1 MLGMHMGRVP
11 APSAAED
18 AVVESGE
25 RVNFDTEDWLQ
36 LINRASI
43 VANVEAGL
51 LDRENAGKLAAALDD
66 MRREGEKPGAKRAE
80 LYITFEPELL
90 RRAGMAASVLHV
102 GRSSQDILATANAGL
117 NLERLVKILAA
128 PSEVRRALWEL
139 ADREQGAV
147 VPAYTNGVQAQP
159 TLYSHYLLAQIS
171 VFGRDVERAFEC
183 IRRFDFCPMGS
194 TVLNG
199 TGWPLNRAK
208 MAEALGFSA
217 PVTNA
222 FDATCESPVDFPV
235 ELAQIAASSALHVG
249 SFISDV
255 MVQYAQPR
263 PWILLAEGGENTYVS
278 SAMPQKRNPGL
289 VNDLRRDAGLVIGEA
304 QGVMMRMQ
312 NLCLG
317 MADVRDARMMKE
329 LADDACIVL
338 RTFAGFVR
346 TLRVDRDR
354 ALAELNA
361 DWTCTQE
368 IADRLVRSGHVDFR
382 SGHGFASRLVTWA
395 REKGVTP
402 PTLEYGDVLALW
414 KTFRADV
421 KAASLPE
428 DFPLG
433 EAELREATSPE
444 GIVKSRATTGS
455 ANPDKVAA
463 DLVREREALGRVALE
478 IQKLEQKR
486 SLVETRLDLALCKT
500 LAE

>member
-25 RVNFDTEDWLQ
+25 RATFDTEDWLQ

-51 LDRENAGKLAAALDD
+51 LDRENAGKLARALDD

-128 PSEVRRALWEL
+128 LSEVRRALLEL
-139 ADREQGAV
+139 AERERETV

-199 TGWPLNRAK
+199 TGWPLRVER
-208 MAEALGFSA
+208 MAELLGFSRA
-217 PVTNA
+217 LANA
-222 FDATCESPVDFPV
+222 FDAGQCAGNDLPLEMS
-235 ELAQIAASSALHVG
+235 QIVTAAMLHVNA
-249 SFISDV
+249 FLADF
-255 MVQYAQPR
+255 MVQYATPH
-263 PWILLAEGGENTYVS
+263 PWIRMESTNGEYRS
-278 SAMPQKRNPGL
+278 SSMPQKRNPGL

-382 SGHGFASRLVTWA
+382 SCHGFASRLVTWA

-444 GIVKSRATTGS
+444 RIVKARATTGS
-455 ANPDKVAA
+455 ANPEMVAA
-463 DLVREREALGRVALE
+463 DLERERETLGLVAIE
-478 IQKLEQKR
+478 IQKLGQRR
-486 SLVETRLDLALCKT
+486 SLAEARLDLALCKT
-500 LAE
+500 LAG

>member
-1 MLGMHMGRVP
+1 MGRVP

-51 LDRENAGKLAAALDD
+51 LDRENAGKLARALDD

-128 PSEVRRALWEL
+128 LSEVRRALWEL

-199 TGWPLNRAK
+199 TGWPLRVER
-208 MAEALGFSA
+208 MAELLGFSRA
-217 PVTNA
+217 LANA
-222 FDATCESPVDFPV
+222 FDAGQCAGNDLPLEMS
-235 ELAQIAASSALHVG
+235 QIVTAAMLHVNA
-249 SFISDV
+249 FLADF
-255 MVQYAQPR
+255 MVQYATPH
-263 PWILLAEGGENTYVS
+263 PWIRMESTNGEYRS
-278 SAMPQKRNPGL
+278 SSMPQKRNPGL

-463 DLVREREALGRVALE
+463 DLVREREALGLVAVE
-478 IQKLEQKR
+478 IQKLEQRR
-486 SLVETRLDLALCKT
+486 SFAEARLDLALCKT
-500 LAE
+500 LAG

>member
-1 MLGMHMGRVP
+1 MGRVP

-128 PSEVRRALWEL
+128 LSEVRRALWEL

-194 TVLNG
+194 GVLNG
-199 TGWPLNRAK
+199 TGWPLKVER
-208 MAEALGFSA
+208 MAELLGFSRTF
-217 PVTNA
+217 TNA
-222 FDATCESPVDFPV
+222 FDAGQCAGNDLPLEMS
-235 ELAQIAASSALHVG
+235 QIATAAMLHVNA
-249 SFISDV
+249 FLADF
-255 MVQYAQPR
+255 MVQYATPH
-263 PWILLAEGGENTYVS
+263 PWIRMESTNGEYRS

-304 QGVMMRMQ
+304 QGVMLRMQ
-312 NLCLG
+312 NLALG
-317 MADVRDARMMKE
+317 MADVRDARVMAS

-346 TLRVDRDR
+346 TLRVDRER

-382 SGHGFASRLVTWA
+382 SGHGFASRLVSWA
-395 REKGVTP
+395 RERGVTP
-402 PTLEYGDVLALW
+402 PILQYGDVLALW

-463 DLVREREALGRVALE
+463 DLVREREALGLVAVE
-478 IQKLEQKR
+478 IQKLEQRR
-486 SLVETRLDLALCKT
+486 SLAEARLDLALCKT
-500 LAE
+500 LAG

>member
-18 AVVESGE
+18 AVAEGGE
-25 RVNFDTEDWLQ
+25 CATFDTEDWLQ

-51 LDRENAGKLAAALDD
+51 LDRENAGKLARALDD

-128 PSEVRRALWEL
+128 LSEVRRALWEL

-199 TGWPLNRAK
+199 TGWPLRVER
-208 MAEALGFSA
+208 MAELLGFSRA
-217 PVTNA
+217 LANA
-222 FDATCESPVDFPV
+222 FDAGQCAGNDLPLEMS
-235 ELAQIAASSALHVG
+235 QIVTAAMLHVNA
-249 SFISDV
+249 FLADF
-255 MVQYAQPR
+255 MVQYATPH
-263 PWILLAEGGENTYVS
+263 PWIRMESTNGEYRS
-278 SAMPQKRNPGL
+278 SSMPQKRNPGL

-463 DLVREREALGRVALE
+463 DLVREREALGLVAVE
-478 IQKLEQKR
+478 IQKLEQRR
-486 SLVETRLDLALCKT
+486 SLAEARLDLALCKT
-500 LAE
+500 LAG

>member
-1 MLGMHMGRVP
+1 MGRVP

-128 PSEVRRALWEL
+128 LSEVRRALWEL

-194 TVLNG
+194 GVLNG
-199 TGWPLNRAK
+199 TGWPLKVER
-208 MAEALGFSA
+208 MAELLGFSRTF
-217 PVTNA
+217 TNA
-222 FDATCESPVDFPV
+222 FDAGQCAGNDLPLEMS
-235 ELAQIAASSALHVG
+235 QIATAAMLHVNA
-249 SFISDV
+249 FLADF
-255 MVQYAQPR
+255 MVQYATPH
-263 PWILLAEGGENTYVS
+263 PWIRMESTNGEYRS

-463 DLVREREALGRVALE
+463 DLVREREALGLVAVE
-478 IQKLEQKR
+478 IQKLEQRR
-486 SLVETRLDLALCKT
+486 SLAEARLDLALCKT
-500 LAE
+500 LAG

>member
-1 MLGMHMGRVP
+1 MGRVP

-117 NLERLVKILAA
+117 NLERLTKILAA
-128 PSEVRRALWEL
+128 LSEVRYALLEL
-139 ADREQGAV
+139 AEREKDTV

-194 TVLNG
+194 GVLNG
-199 TGWPLNRAK
+199 TGWPLKVER
-208 MAEALGFSA
+208 MAELLGFSRTF
-217 PVTNA
+217 TNA
-222 FDATCESPVDFPV
+222 FDAGQCAGNDLPLEMS
-235 ELAQIAASSALHVG
+235 QIATAAMLHVNA
-249 SFISDV
+249 FLSDF
-255 MVQYAQPR
+255 MVQYATPH
-263 PWILLAEGGENTYVS
+263 PWIRMESTNGEYRS

-304 QGVMMRMQ
+304 QGVMLRMQ
-312 NLCLG
+312 NLALG

-463 DLVREREALGRVALE
+463 DLVREREALGLVAVE
-478 IQKLEQKR
+478 IQKLEQRR
-486 SLVETRLDLALCKT
+486 SLAEARLDLALCKT
-500 LAE
+500 LAG

>member
-1 MLGMHMGRVP
+1 MGRVP

-117 NLERLVKILAA
+117 NLERLTKILAA
-128 PSEVRRALWEL
+128 LSEVRYALLEL
-139 ADREQGAV
+139 AEREKDTV

-194 TVLNG
+194 GVLNG
-199 TGWPLNRAK
+199 TGWPLKVER
-208 MAEALGFSA
+208 MAELLGFSRTF
-217 PVTNA
+217 TNA
-222 FDATCESPVDFPV
+222 FDAGQCAGNDLPLEMS
-235 ELAQIAASSALHVG
+235 QIATAAMLHVNA
-249 SFISDV
+249 FLADF
-255 MVQYAQPR
+255 MVQYATPH
-263 PWILLAEGGENTYVS
+263 PWIRMESTNGEYRS

-368 IADRLVRSGHVDFR
+368 IADRLVRSGRVDFR

-463 DLVREREALGRVALE
+463 DLVREREALGRVAVE
-478 IQKLEQKR
+478 IQKLEQRR
-486 SLVETRLDLALCKT
+486 SLAEARLDLALCKT
-500 LAE
+500 LAG

>member
-1 MLGMHMGRVP
+1 MGRVP

-51 LDRENAGKLAAALDD
+51 LDRENAGKLARALDD

-128 PSEVRRALWEL
+128 LSEVRRALWEL

-194 TVLNG
+194 GVLNG
-199 TGWPLNRAK
+199 TGWPLKVER
-208 MAEALGFSA
+208 MAELLGFSRTF
-217 PVTNA
+217 TNA
-222 FDATCESPVDFPV
+222 FDAGQCAGNDLPLEMS
-235 ELAQIAASSALHVG
+235 QIATAAMLHVNA
-249 SFISDV
+249 FLADF
-255 MVQYAQPR
+255 MVQYATPH
-263 PWILLAEGGENTYVS
+263 PWIRMESTNGEYRS

-304 QGVMMRMQ
+304 QGVMLRMQ
-312 NLCLG
+312 NLALG
-317 MADVRDARMMKE
+317 MADVRDARVMAS

-346 TLRVDRDR
+346 TLRVDRER

-478 IQKLEQKR
+478 IQKLEQRR
-486 SLVETRLDLALCKT
+486 SLAEARLDLALCKT
-500 LAE
+500 LAG

>member
-1 MLGMHMGRVP
+1 MGRVP

-128 PSEVRRALWEL
+128 LSEVRRALWEL

-194 TVLNG
+194 GVLNG
-199 TGWPLNRAK
+199 TGWPLKVER
-208 MAEALGFSA
+208 MAELLGFSRTF
-217 PVTNA
+217 TNA
-222 FDATCESPVDFPV
+222 FDAGQCAGNDLPLEMS
-235 ELAQIAASSALHVG
+235 QIATAAMLHVNA
-249 SFISDV
+249 FLADF
-255 MVQYAQPR
+255 MVQYATPH
-263 PWILLAEGGENTYVS
+263 PWIRMESTNGEYRS

-304 QGVMMRMQ
+304 QGVMLRMQ
-312 NLCLG
+312 NLALG
-317 MADVRDARMMKE
+317 MADVRDARVMAS

-463 DLVREREALGRVALE
+463 DLVREREALGLVAVE
-478 IQKLEQKR
+478 IQKLEQRR
-486 SLVETRLDLALCKT
+486 SLAEARLDLALCKT
-500 LAE
+500 LAG

>member
-18 AVVESGE
+18 AVAEGGE

-51 LDRENAGKLAAALDD
+51 LDTENARKLAAALDD

-117 NLERLVKILAA
+117 NLERLTKILAA
-128 PSEVRRALWEL
+128 LSEVRYALLEL
-139 ADREQGAV
+139 AEREKGTV

-171 VFGRDVERAFEC
+171 VFGRDVERTFEC

-194 TVLNG
+194 CVLNG
-199 TGWPLNRAK
+199 TGWPLKVER
-208 MAEALGFSA
+208 MAELLGFSRA
-217 PVTNA
+217 FTNA
-222 FDATCESPVDFPV
+222 FDAGQCAGNDLPLEMS
-235 ELAQIAASSALHVG
+235 QIATAAMLHVNA
-249 SFISDV
+249 FLADF
-255 MVQYAQPR
+255 MVQYATPH
-263 PWILLAEGGENTYVS
+263 PWIRMESTNGEYRS

-346 TLRVDRDR
+346 TLRVDRER
-354 ALAELNA
+354 ALAELSA

-402 PTLEYGDVLALW
+402 PVLQYVDALSLW
-414 KTFRADV
+414 KSFRADA
-421 KAASLPE
+421 KTELPE
-428 DFPLG
+428 DFPLS
-433 EAELREATSPE
+433 EAELREATLPE
-444 GIVKSRATTGS
+444 GIVEARATTGS
-455 ANPDKVAA
+455 ANPEKVAA

>member
-117 NLERLVKILAA
+117 NLERLTKILAA
-128 PSEVRRALWEL
+128 LSEVRYALLEL
-139 ADREQGAV
+139 AEREKDTV

-194 TVLNG
+194 GVLNG
-199 TGWPLNRAK
+199 TGWPLKVER
-208 MAEALGFSA
+208 MAELLGFSRTF
-217 PVTNA
+217 TNA
-222 FDATCESPVDFPV
+222 FDAGQCAGNDLPLEMS
-235 ELAQIAASSALHVG
+235 QIATAAMLHVNA
-249 SFISDV
+249 FLADF
-255 MVQYAQPR
+255 MVQYATPH
-263 PWILLAEGGENTYVS
+263 PWIRMESTNGEYRS
-278 SAMPQKRNPGL
+278 SSMPQKRNPGL

-463 DLVREREALGRVALE
+463 DLVREREALGLVAVE
-478 IQKLEQKR
+478 IQKLEQRR
-486 SLVETRLDLALCKT
+486 SLAEARLDLALCKT
-500 LAE
+500 LAG

>member
-18 AVVESGE
+18 AVAEGGE

-51 LDRENAGKLAAALDD
+51 LDTENARKLAAALDD

-117 NLERLVKILAA
+117 NLERLTKILAA
-128 PSEVRRALWEL
+128 LSEVRYALLEL
-139 ADREQGAV
+139 AEREKDTV

-194 TVLNG
+194 GVLNG
-199 TGWPLNRAK
+199 TGWPLRVER
-208 MAEALGFSA
+208 MAELLGFSRA
-217 PVTNA
+217 FANA
-222 FDATCESPVDFPV
+222 FDAGQCAGNDLPLEMS
-235 ELAQIAASSALHVG
+235 QIATAAMLHVNA
-249 SFISDV
+249 FLADF
-255 MVQYAQPR
+255 MVQYATPH
-263 PWILLAEGGENTYVS
+263 PWIRMESTNGEYRS

-346 TLRVDRDR
+346 TLRVDRER

-402 PTLEYGDVLALW
+402 PVLQYVDALSLW
-414 KTFRADV
+414 KSFRADA
-421 KAASLPE
+421 KTELPE
-428 DFPLG
+428 DFPLS
-433 EAELREATSPE
+433 EAELREATLPE
-444 GIVKSRATTGS
+444 GIVEARATTGS
-455 ANPDKVAA
+455 ANPEKVAA

>member
-128 PSEVRRALWEL
+128 LSEVRRALWEL

-194 TVLNG
+194 GVLNG
-199 TGWPLNRAK
+199 TGWPLKVER
-208 MAEALGFSA
+208 MAELLGFSRTF
-217 PVTNA
+217 TNA
-222 FDATCESPVDFPV
+222 FDAGQCAGNDLPLEMS
-235 ELAQIAASSALHVG
+235 QIATAAMLHVNA
-249 SFISDV
+249 FLADF
-255 MVQYAQPR
+255 MVQYATPH
-263 PWILLAEGGENTYVS
+263 PWIRMESTNGEYRS

-304 QGVMMRMQ
+304 QGVMLRMQ
-312 NLCLG
+312 NLALG
-317 MADVRDARMMKE
+317 MADVRDARVMAS

-346 TLRVDRDR
+346 TLRVDRER

-478 IQKLEQKR
+478 IQKLEQRR
-486 SLVETRLDLALCKT
+486 SLAEARLDLALCKT
-500 LAE
+500 LAG

>member
-117 NLERLVKILAA
+117 NLERLTKILAA
-128 PSEVRRALWEL
+128 LSEVRYALLEL
-139 ADREQGAV
+139 AEREKDTV

-194 TVLNG
+194 GVLNG
-199 TGWPLNRAK
+199 TGWPLKVER
-208 MAEALGFSA
+208 MAELLGFSRTF
-217 PVTNA
+217 TNA
-222 FDATCESPVDFPV
+222 FDAGQCAGNDLPLEMS
-235 ELAQIAASSALHVG
+235 QIATAAMLHVNA
-249 SFISDV
+249 FLADF
-255 MVQYAQPR
+255 MVQYATPH
-263 PWILLAEGGENTYVS
+263 PWIRMESTNGEYRS

-304 QGVMMRMQ
+304 QGVMLRMQ
-312 NLCLG
+312 NLALG
-317 MADVRDARMMKE
+317 MADVRDARVMAS

-346 TLRVDRDR
+346 TLRVDRER

-382 SGHGFASRLVTWA
+382 SGHGFASRLVSWA
-395 REKGVTP
+395 RERGVTP
-402 PTLEYGDVLALW
+402 PILQYGDVLALW
-414 KTFRADV
+414 KTLLADA
-421 KAASLPE
+421 KTELPE
-428 DFPLG
+428 DFPLS

-444 GIVKSRATTGS
+444 GIVRARATTGS

-463 DLVREREALGRVALE
+463 DLVREREALGLVAVE
-478 IQKLEQKR
+478 IQKLEQRR
-486 SLVETRLDLALCKT
+486 SLAEARLDLALCKT
-500 LAE
+500 LAG

>member
-1 MLGMHMGRVP
+1 MGRVP

-128 PSEVRRALWEL
+128 LSEVRRALWEL
-139 ADREQGAV
+139 ADREQGAI

-199 TGWPLNRAK
+199 TGWPLRVER
-208 MAEALGFSA
+208 MAELLGFSRA
-217 PVTNA
+217 LANA
-222 FDATCESPVDFPV
+222 FDAGQCAGNDLPLEMS
-235 ELAQIAASSALHVG
+235 QIVTAAMLHVNA
-249 SFISDV
+249 FLADF
-255 MVQYAQPR
+255 MVQYATPH
-263 PWILLAEGGENTYVS
+263 PWIRMESTNGEYRS
-278 SAMPQKRNPGL
+278 SSMPQKRNPGL

-463 DLVREREALGRVALE
+463 DLVREREALGLVAVE
-478 IQKLEQKR
+478 IQKLEQRR
-486 SLVETRLDLALCKT
+486 SLAEARLDLALCKT
-500 LAE
+500 LAG

>member
-1 MLGMHMGRVP
+1 MGRVP

-117 NLERLVKILAA
+117 NLERLTKILAA
-128 PSEVRRALWEL
+128 LSEVRYALLEL
-139 ADREQGAV
+139 AEREKDTV

-194 TVLNG
+194 GVLNG
-199 TGWPLNRAK
+199 TGWPLKVER
-208 MAEALGFSA
+208 MAELLGFSRTF
-217 PVTNA
+217 TNA
-222 FDATCESPVDFPV
+222 FDAGQCAGNDLPLEMS
-235 ELAQIAASSALHVG
+235 QIATAAMLHVNA
-249 SFISDV
+249 FLADF
-255 MVQYAQPR
+255 MVQYATPH
-263 PWILLAEGGENTYVS
+263 PWIRMESTNGEYRS

-304 QGVMMRMQ
+304 QGVMLRMQ
-312 NLCLG
+312 NLALG
-317 MADVRDARMMKE
+317 MADVRDARVMAS

-346 TLRVDRDR
+346 TLRVDRER

-382 SGHGFASRLVTWA
+382 SGHGFASRLVSWA
-395 REKGVTP
+395 RERGVTP
-402 PTLEYGDVLALW
+402 PILQYGDVLALW

-463 DLVREREALGRVALE
+463 DLVREREALGLVAVE
-478 IQKLEQKR
+478 IQKLEQRR
-486 SLVETRLDLALCKT
+486 SLAEARLDLALCKT
-500 LAE
+500 LAG

>member
-1 MLGMHMGRVP
+1 MGRVP

-128 PSEVRRALWEL
+128 LSEVRRALWEL

-199 TGWPLNRAK
+199 TGWPLRVER
-208 MAEALGFSA
+208 MAELLGFSRA
-217 PVTNA
+217 LANA
-222 FDATCESPVDFPV
+222 FDAGQCAGNDLPLEMS
-235 ELAQIAASSALHVG
+235 QIATAAMLHVNA
-249 SFISDV
+249 FLADF
-255 MVQYAQPR
+255 MVQYATPH
-263 PWILLAEGGENTYVS
+263 PWIRMESTNGEYRS
-278 SAMPQKRNPGL
+278 SSMPQKRNPGL

-463 DLVREREALGRVALE
+463 DLVREREALGLVAVE
-478 IQKLEQKR
+478 IQKLEQRR
-486 SLVETRLDLALCKT
+486 SLAEARLDLALCKT
-500 LAE
+500 LAG

>member
-1 MLGMHMGRVP
+1 MGRVP

-51 LDRENAGKLAAALDD
+51 LDRENAGKLARALDD

-117 NLERLVKILAA
+117 NLERLTKILAA
-128 PSEVRRALWEL
+128 LSEVRYALLEL
-139 ADREQGAV
+139 AEREKDTV

-194 TVLNG
+194 GVLNG
-199 TGWPLNRAK
+199 TGWPLKVER
-208 MAEALGFSA
+208 MAELLGFSRTF
-217 PVTNA
+217 TNA
-222 FDATCESPVDFPV
+222 FDAGQCAGNDLPLEMS
-235 ELAQIAASSALHVG
+235 QIATAAMLHVNA
-249 SFISDV
+249 FLADF
-255 MVQYAQPR
+255 MVQYATPH
-263 PWILLAEGGENTYVS
+263 PWIRMESTNGEYRS

-463 DLVREREALGRVALE
+463 DLVREREALGLVAVE
-478 IQKLEQKR
+478 IQKLEQRR
-486 SLVETRLDLALCKT
+486 SLAEARLDLALCKT
-500 LAE
+500 LAG

>member
-1 MLGMHMGRVP
+1 MGRVP

-51 LDRENAGKLAAALDD
+51 LDRENAGKLARALDD

-128 PSEVRRALWEL
+128 LSEVRRALWEL

-194 TVLNG
+194 GVLNG
-199 TGWPLNRAK
+199 TGWPLKVER
-208 MAEALGFSA
+208 MAELLGFSRTF
-217 PVTNA
+217 TNA
-222 FDATCESPVDFPV
+222 FDAGQCAGNDLPLEMS
-235 ELAQIAASSALHVG
+235 QIATAAMLHVNA
-249 SFISDV
+249 FLADF
-255 MVQYAQPR
+255 MVQYATPH
-263 PWILLAEGGENTYVS
+263 PWIRMESTNGEYRS

-304 QGVMMRMQ
+304 QGVMLRMQ
-312 NLCLG
+312 NLALG
-317 MADVRDARMMKE
+317 MADVRDARVMAS

-346 TLRVDRDR
+346 TLRVDRER

-478 IQKLEQKR
+478 IQKLEQRR
-486 SLVETRLDLALCKT
+486 SLAEARLDLALCKT
-500 LAE
+500 LAD

>member
-18 AVVESGE
+18 AAGPGGE

-36 LINRASI
+36 LINRASV

-51 LDRENAGKLAAALDD
+51 LDRENARRLADALND
-66 MRREGEKPGAKRAE
+66 MRSEREKPGAERAE
-80 LYITFEPELL
+80 LYIAFEPELL

-117 NLERLVKILAA
+117 NLERLTKLLAA
-128 PSEVRRALWEL
+128 LSEVRWALWEL

-199 TGWPLNRAK
+199 TGWPLRVER
-208 MAEALGFSA
+208 MAELLGFSRA
-217 PVTNA
+217 LANA
-222 FDATCESPVDFPV
+222 FDAGQCAGNDLPLEMS
-235 ELAQIAASSALHVG
+235 QIVTAAMLHVNA
-249 SFISDV
+249 FLADF
-255 MVQYAQPR
+255 MVQYATPH
-263 PWILLAEGGENTYVS
+263 PWIRMESTNGEYRS
-278 SAMPQKRNPGL
+278 SSMPQKRNPGL

-304 QGVMMRMQ
+304 QGVMLRMQ
-312 NLCLG
+312 NLALG
-317 MADVRDARMMKE
+317 MADVRDARVMAS

-346 TLRVDRDR
+346 TLRVDRER

-414 KTFRADV
+414 KTLRADV

-478 IQKLEQKR
+478 IQKLEQRR
-486 SLVETRLDLALCKT
+486 SLAEARLDLALCKT
-500 LAE
+500 LAG

>member
-51 LDRENAGKLAAALDD
+51 LDRENAGKLARALED

-117 NLERLVKILAA
+117 NLERLTKILAA
-128 PSEVRRALWEL
+128 LSEVRYALLEL
-139 ADREQGAV
+139 AEREKDTV

-194 TVLNG
+194 GVLNG
-199 TGWPLNRAK
+199 TGWPLKVER
-208 MAEALGFSA
+208 MAELLGFSRTF
-217 PVTNA
+217 TNA
-222 FDATCESPVDFPV
+222 FDAGQCAGNDLPLEMS
-235 ELAQIAASSALHVG
+235 QIATAAMLHVNA
-249 SFISDV
+249 FLADF
-255 MVQYAQPR
+255 MVQYATPH
-263 PWILLAEGGENTYVS
+263 PWIRMESTNGEYRS

-304 QGVMMRMQ
+304 QGVMLRTQ
-312 NLCLG
+312 NLALG
-317 MADVRDARMMKE
+317 MADVRDARVMAS

-346 TLRVDRDR
+346 TLRVDRER

-368 IADRLVRSGHVDFR
+368 IADRLVRSGRVDFR
-382 SGHGFASRLVTWA
+382 SGHGFASRLVSWA
-395 REKGVTP
+395 RERGVTP
-402 PTLEYGDVLALW
+402 PILQYGDVLALW
-414 KTFRADV
+414 KTFLADA
-421 KAASLPE
+421 KTELPE
-428 DFPLG
+428 DFPLS
-433 EAELREATSPE
+433 EAELREATSPA
-444 GIVKSRATTGS
+444 GIVGARATKGS
-455 ANPDKVAA
+455 ANPEMVAA
-463 DLVREREALGRVALE
+463 DLEREREALGRVALE
-478 IQKLEQKR
+478 ILKLEQKR
-486 SLVETRLDLALCKT
+486 SLVEVRLDLALSKT
-500 LAE
+500 IAG

>member
-1 MLGMHMGRVP
+1 MGRVP

-128 PSEVRRALWEL
+128 LSEVRRALWEL

-199 TGWPLNRAK
+199 TGWPLRVER
-208 MAEALGFSA
+208 MAELLGFSRA
-217 PVTNA
+217 LANA
-222 FDATCESPVDFPV
+222 FDAGQCAGNDLPLEMS
-235 ELAQIAASSALHVG
+235 QIVTAAMLHVNA
-249 SFISDV
+249 FLADF
-255 MVQYAQPR
+255 MVQYATPH
-263 PWILLAEGGENTYVS
+263 PWIRMESTNGEYRS
-278 SAMPQKRNPGL
+278 SSMPQKRNPGL

-382 SGHGFASRLVTWA
+382 SGHCFASRLVTWA

-421 KAASLPE
+421 KAASLLE

-463 DLVREREALGRVALE
+463 DLVREREALGLVAVE
-478 IQKLEQKR
+478 IQKLEQRR
-486 SLVETRLDLALCKT
+486 SLAEARLDLALCKT
-500 LAE
+500 LAG

>member
-18 AVVESGE
+18 AVGSGGE

-36 LINRASI
+36 LINRASV

-51 LDRENAGKLAAALDD
+51 LDRENARKLADALND
-66 MRREGEKPGAKRAE
+66 MRSEREKPGAGRAE
-80 LYITFEPELL
+80 LYIAFEPELL
-90 RRAGMAASVLHV
+90 RRAGMAASILHV

-117 NLERLVKILAA
+117 NLERLTKLLAA
-128 PSEVRRALWEL
+128 LSEVRWALWEL
-139 ADREQGAV
+139 AEREMGAV

-159 TLYSHYLLAQIS
+159 TLYSHYLLAQIA

-183 IRRFDFCPMGS
+183 IERFDFCPMGS
-194 TVLNG
+194 AVLNG
-199 TGWPLNRAK
+199 TGWPLDTER
-208 MAEALGFSA
+208 MAELLGFSRA
-217 PVTNA
+217 CPNA
-222 FDATCESPVDFPV
+222 FDAGQCAGNDLPLEIS
-235 ELAQIAASSALHVG
+235 QIVTAAMLHVNT
-249 SFISDV
+249 FLADF
-255 MVQYAQPR
+255 MVQYATPH
-263 PWILLAEGGENTYVS
+263 PWIRMESTNGEYRS
-278 SAMPQKRNPGL
+278 SSMPQKRNPGL

-463 DLVREREALGRVALE
+463 DLVREREALGLVAVE
-478 IQKLEQKR
+478 IQKLEQRR
-486 SLVETRLDLALCKT
+486 SLAEARLDLALCKT
-500 LAE
+500 LAG

>member
-1 MLGMHMGRVP
+1 MGRVP

-18 AVVESGE
+18 AVAESGE
-25 RVNFDTEDWLQ
+25 RATFDTEDWLQ

-51 LDRENAGKLAAALDD
+51 LDRENAGKLARALDD

-128 PSEVRRALWEL
+128 LSEVRRALWEL

-199 TGWPLNRAK
+199 TGWPLRVER
-208 MAEALGFSA
+208 MAELLGFSRA
-217 PVTNA
+217 LANA
-222 FDATCESPVDFPV
+222 FDAGQCVGNDLPLEMS
-235 ELAQIAASSALHVG
+235 QIVTAAMLHVNA
-249 SFISDV
+249 FLADF
-255 MVQYAQPR
+255 MVQYATPH
-263 PWILLAEGGENTYVS
+263 PWIRMESTNGEYRS
-278 SAMPQKRNPGL
+278 SSMPQKRNPGL

-346 TLRVDRDR
+346 SLRVDRDR

-463 DLVREREALGRVALE
+463 DLVREREALGRVRIR
-478 IQKLEQKR
+478 IQALEQKR
-486 SLVETRLDLALCKT
+486 SLTVERLDAALLET
-500 LAE
+500 LAD

>member
-102 GRSSQDILATANAGL
+102 GRSSQDILATSNAGL
-117 NLERLVKILAA
+117 NLERLTKILAA
-128 PSEVRRALWEL
+128 LSEVRYALLEL
-139 ADREQGAV
+139 AEREKDTV

-199 TGWPLNRAK
+199 TGWPLKVER
-208 MAEALGFSA
+208 MAELLGFSRTF
-217 PVTNA
+217 TNA
-222 FDATCESPVDFPV
+222 FDAGQCAGNDLPLEMS
-235 ELAQIAASSALHVG
+235 QIATAAMLHVNA
-249 SFISDV
+249 FLADF
-255 MVQYAQPR
+255 MVQYATPH
-263 PWILLAEGGENTYVS
+263 PWIRMESTNGEYRS

-304 QGVMMRMQ
+304 QGVMLRMQ
-312 NLCLG
+312 NLALG
-317 MADVRDARMMKE
+317 MADVRDARVMAS

-346 TLRVDRDR
+346 TLRVDRER

-463 DLVREREALGRVALE
+463 DLVREREALGLVAVE
-478 IQKLEQKR
+478 IQKLEQRR
-486 SLVETRLDLALCKT
+486 SLAEARLDLALCKT
-500 LAE
+500 LAG

>member
-1 MLGMHMGRVP
+1 MGRVP

-51 LDRENAGKLAAALDD
+51 LDRENAGKLARALDD

-128 PSEVRRALWEL
+128 LSEVRRALWEL

-199 TGWPLNRAK
+199 TGWPLRVER
-208 MAEALGFSA
+208 MAELLGFSRA
-217 PVTNA
+217 LANA
-222 FDATCESPVDFPV
+222 FDAGQCAGNDLPLEMS
-235 ELAQIAASSALHVG
+235 QIVTAAMLHVNA
-249 SFISDV
+249 FLADF
-255 MVQYAQPR
+255 MVQYATPH
-263 PWILLAEGGENTYVS
+263 PWIRMESTNGEYRS
-278 SAMPQKRNPGL
+278 SSMPQKRNPGL

-463 DLVREREALGRVALE
+463 DLVREREALGLVAVE
-478 IQKLEQKR
+478 IQKLEQRR
-486 SLVETRLDLALCKT
+486 SLAEARLDLALCKT
-500 LAE
+500 LAG

>member
-1 MLGMHMGRVP
+1 MGRVP

-128 PSEVRRALWEL
+128 LSEVRRALWEL

-194 TVLNG
+194 GVLNG
-199 TGWPLNRAK
+199 TGWPLKVER
-208 MAEALGFSA
+208 MAELLGFSRTF
-217 PVTNA
+217 TNA
-222 FDATCESPVDFPV
+222 FDAGQCAGNDLPLEMS
-235 ELAQIAASSALHVG
+235 QIVTAAMLHVNA
-249 SFISDV
+249 FLADF
-255 MVQYAQPR
+255 MVQYATPH
-263 PWILLAEGGENTYVS
+263 PWIRMESTNGEYRS

-304 QGVMMRMQ
+304 QGVMLRMQ
-312 NLCLG
+312 NLALG
-317 MADVRDARMMKE
+317 MADVRDARVMAS

-463 DLVREREALGRVALE
+463 DLVREREALGLVAVE
-478 IQKLEQKR
+478 IQKLEQRR
-486 SLVETRLDLALCKT
+486 SLAEARLDLALCKT
-500 LAE
+500 LAG

>member
-1 MLGMHMGRVP
+1 MGRVP

-117 NLERLVKILAA
+117 NLERLTKILAA
-128 PSEVRRALWEL
+128 LSEVRYALLEL
-139 ADREQGAV
+139 AEREKDTV

-194 TVLNG
+194 GVLNG
-199 TGWPLNRAK
+199 TGWPLKVER
-208 MAEALGFSA
+208 MAELLGFSRTF
-217 PVTNA
+217 TNA
-222 FDATCESPVDFPV
+222 FDAGQCAGNDLPLEMS
-235 ELAQIAASSALHVG
+235 QIATAAMLHVNA
-249 SFISDV
+249 FLADF
-255 MVQYAQPR
+255 MVQYATPH
-263 PWILLAEGGENTYVS
+263 PWIRMESTNGEYRS

-304 QGVMMRMQ
+304 QGVMLRMQ
-312 NLCLG
+312 NLALG
-317 MADVRDARMMKE
+317 MADVRDARVMAS

-346 TLRVDRDR
+346 TLRVDRER

-382 SGHGFASRLVTWA
+382 SGHGFASRLVSWA
-395 REKGVTP
+395 RERGVTP
-402 PTLEYGDVLALW
+402 PILQYGDVLALW
-414 KTFRADV
+414 KTFLADA
-421 KAASLPE
+421 KTELPE
-428 DFPLG
+428 DFPLS

-444 GIVKSRATTGS
+444 GIVRARATTGS
-455 ANPDKVAA
+455 ANPEMVAA
-463 DLVREREALGRVALE
+463 DLEREREALGRVALE
-478 IQKLEQKR
+478 ILKLEQKR
-486 SLVETRLDLALCKT
+486 SLVEVRLDLALSKT
-500 LAE
+500 IAG

>member
-51 LDRENAGKLAAALDD
+51 LDRENAGKLARALDD

-128 PSEVRRALWEL
+128 LSEVRRALWEL

-194 TVLNG
+194 GVLNG
-199 TGWPLNRAK
+199 TGWPLKVER
-208 MAEALGFSA
+208 MAELLGFSRTF
-217 PVTNA
+217 TNA
-222 FDATCESPVDFPV
+222 FDAGQCAGNDLPLEMS
-235 ELAQIAASSALHVG
+235 QIATAAMLHVNA
-249 SFISDV
+249 FLADF
-255 MVQYAQPR
+255 MVQYATPH
-263 PWILLAEGGENTYVS
+263 PWIRMESTNGEYRS

-304 QGVMMRMQ
+304 QGVMLRMQ
-312 NLCLG
+312 NLALG
-317 MADVRDARMMKE
+317 MADVRDARVMAS

-463 DLVREREALGRVALE
+463 DLVREREALGLVAVE
-478 IQKLEQKR
+478 IQKLEQRR
-486 SLVETRLDLALCKT
+486 SLAEARLDLALCKT
-500 LAE
+500 LAG

>member
-117 NLERLVKILAA
+117 NLERLTKILAA
-128 PSEVRRALWEL
+128 LSEVRYALLEL
-139 ADREQGAV
+139 AEREKDTV

-199 TGWPLNRAK
+199 TGWPLRVER
-208 MAEALGFSA
+208 MAELLGFSRA
-217 PVTNA
+217 LANA
-222 FDATCESPVDFPV
+222 FDAGQCAGNDLPLEMS
-235 ELAQIAASSALHVG
+235 QIVTAAMLHVNA
-249 SFISDV
+249 FLADF
-255 MVQYAQPR
+255 MVQYATPH
-263 PWILLAEGGENTYVS
+263 PWIRMESTNGEYRS
-278 SAMPQKRNPGL
+278 SSMPQKRNPGL

-463 DLVREREALGRVALE
+463 DLVREREALGLVAVE
-478 IQKLEQKR
+478 IQKLEQRR
-486 SLVETRLDLALCKT
+486 SLAEARLDLALCKT
-500 LAE
+500 LAG

>member
-18 AVVESGE
+18 AVAESGE
-25 RVNFDTEDWLQ
+25 CATFDTEDWLQ

-51 LDRENAGKLAAALDD
+51 LDRENAGKLARALDD

-128 PSEVRRALWEL
+128 LSEVRRALWEL

-194 TVLNG
+194 GVLNG
-199 TGWPLNRAK
+199 TGWPLKVER
-208 MAEALGFSA
+208 MAELLGFSR
-217 PVTNA
+217 TFMNA
-222 FDATCESPVDFPV
+222 FDAGQCAGNDLPLEMS
-235 ELAQIAASSALHVG
+235 QIATAAMLHVNA
-249 SFISDV
+249 FLADF
-255 MVQYAQPR
+255 MVQYATPH
-263 PWILLAEGGENTYVS
+263 PWIRMESTNGEYRS

-304 QGVMMRMQ
+304 QGVMLRMQ
-312 NLCLG
+312 NLALG
-317 MADVRDARMMKE
+317 MADVRDARVMAS

-463 DLVREREALGRVALE
+463 DLVREREALGLVAVE
-478 IQKLEQKR
+478 IQKLEQRR
-486 SLVETRLDLALCKT
+486 SLAEARLDLALCKT
-500 LAE
+500 LAG

>member
-117 NLERLVKILAA
+117 NLERLTKILAA
-128 PSEVRRALWEL
+128 LSEVRYALLEL
-139 ADREQGAV
+139 AEREKDTV

-194 TVLNG
+194 GVLNG
-199 TGWPLNRAK
+199 TGWPLKVER
-208 MAEALGFSA
+208 MAELLGFSRTF
-217 PVTNA
+217 TNA
-222 FDATCESPVDFPV
+222 FDAGQCAGNDLPLEMS
-235 ELAQIAASSALHVG
+235 QIATAAMLHVNA
-249 SFISDV
+249 FLADF
-255 MVQYAQPR
+255 MVQYATPH
-263 PWILLAEGGENTYVS
+263 PWIRMESTNGEYRS

-304 QGVMMRMQ
+304 QGVMLRMQ
-312 NLCLG
+312 NLALG
-317 MADVRDARMMKE
+317 MADVRDARVMAS

-463 DLVREREALGRVALE
+463 DLVREREALGLVAVE
-478 IQKLEQKR
+478 IQKLEQRR
-486 SLVETRLDLALCKT
+486 SLAEARLDLALCKT
-500 LAE
+500 LAG

>member
-117 NLERLVKILAA
+117 NLERLTKILAA
-128 PSEVRRALWEL
+128 LSEVRYALIEL
-139 ADREQGAV
+139 AEREKDTV

-194 TVLNG
+194 GVLNG
-199 TGWPLNRAK
+199 TGWPLKVER
-208 MAEALGFSA
+208 MAELLGFSRTF
-217 PVTNA
+217 TNA
-222 FDATCESPVDFPV
+222 FDAGQCAGNDLPLEMS
-235 ELAQIAASSALHVG
+235 QIATAAMLHVNA
-249 SFISDV
+249 FLADF
-255 MVQYAQPR
+255 MVQYATPH
-263 PWILLAEGGENTYVS
+263 PWIRMESTNGEYRS

-304 QGVMMRMQ
+304 QGVMLRMQ
-312 NLCLG
+312 NLALG
-317 MADVRDARMMKE
+317 MADVRDARVMAS

-346 TLRVDRDR
+346 TLRVDRER

-382 SGHGFASRLVTWA
+382 SGHGFASRLVSWA
-395 REKGVTP
+395 RERGVTP
-402 PTLEYGDVLALW
+402 PILQYGDVLALW

-463 DLVREREALGRVALE
+463 DLVREREALGLVAVE
-478 IQKLEQKR
+478 IQKLEQRR
-486 SLVETRLDLALCKT
+486 SLAEARLDLALCKT
-500 LAE
+500 LAG

>member
-1 MLGMHMGRVP
+1 MGRVP

-117 NLERLVKILAA
+117 NLERLTKILAA
-128 PSEVRRALWEL
+128 LSEVRYALLEL
-139 ADREQGAV
+139 AEREKDTV

-194 TVLNG
+194 GVLNG
-199 TGWPLNRAK
+199 TGWPLKVER
-208 MAEALGFSA
+208 MAELLGFSRTF
-217 PVTNA
+217 TNA
-222 FDATCESPVDFPV
+222 FDAGQCAGNDLPLEMS
-235 ELAQIAASSALHVG
+235 QIATAAMLHVNA
-249 SFISDV
+249 FLADF
-255 MVQYAQPR
+255 MVQYATPH
-263 PWILLAEGGENTYVS
+263 PWIRMESTNGEYRS

-289 VNDLRRDAGLVIGEA
+289 VNDLRRDASLVIGEA
-304 QGVMMRMQ
+304 QGVMLRMQ
-312 NLCLG
+312 NLALG
-317 MADVRDARMMKE
+317 MADVRDARVMAS

-478 IQKLEQKR
+478 IQKLEQRR
-486 SLVETRLDLALCKT
+486 SLAEARLDLALCKT
-500 LAE
+500 LAG

>member
-128 PSEVRRALWEL
+128 LSEVRRALWEL

-199 TGWPLNRAK
+199 TGWPLRVER
-208 MAEALGFSA
+208 MAELLGFSRA
-217 PVTNA
+217 LANA
-222 FDATCESPVDFPV
+222 FDAGQCAGNDLPLEMS
-235 ELAQIAASSALHVG
+235 QIATAAMLHVNA
-249 SFISDV
+249 FLADF
-255 MVQYAQPR
+255 MVQYATPH
-263 PWILLAEGGENTYVS
+263 PWIRMESTNGEYRS
-278 SAMPQKRNPGL
+278 SSMPQKRNPGL

-346 TLRVDRDR
+346 TLCVDRDR

-433 EAELREATSPE
+433 EAELREATSPV
-444 GIVKSRATTGS
+444 GIVKARATKGS
-455 ANPDKVAA
+455 ANPEMVAA
-463 DLVREREALGRVALE
+463 DLERERETLGLVAIE
-478 IQKLEQKR
+478 IQKLGQRR
-486 SLVETRLDLALCKT
+486 SLAEARLDLALCKT
-500 LAE
+500 LAG

>member
-1 MLGMHMGRVP
+1 MGRVP

-117 NLERLVKILAA
+117 NLERLTKILAA
-128 PSEVRRALWEL
+128 LSEVRYALLEL
-139 ADREQGAV
+139 AEREKDTV

-194 TVLNG
+194 GVLNG
-199 TGWPLNRAK
+199 TGWPLKVER
-208 MAEALGFSA
+208 MAELLGFSRTF
-217 PVTNA
+217 TNA
-222 FDATCESPVDFPV
+222 FDAGQCAGNDLPLEMS
-235 ELAQIAASSALHVG
+235 QIATAAMLHVNA
-249 SFISDV
+249 FLADF
-255 MVQYAQPR
+255 MVQYATPH
-263 PWILLAEGGENTYVS
+263 PWIRMESTNGEYRS

-304 QGVMMRMQ
+304 QGVMLRMQ
-312 NLCLG
+312 NLALG
-317 MADVRDARMMKE
+317 MADVRDARVMAS

-346 TLRVDRDR
+346 TLRVDRER

-382 SGHGFASRLVTWA
+382 SGHGFASRLVSWA
-395 REKGVTP
+395 RERGVTP
-402 PTLEYGDVLALW
+402 PILQYGDVLALW
-414 KTFRADV
+414 KTFLADA
-421 KAASLPE
+421 KTELPE
-428 DFPLG
+428 DFPLS

-444 GIVKSRATTGS
+444 GIVRARATTGS

-463 DLVREREALGRVALE
+463 DLVREREALGLVAVE
-478 IQKLEQKR
+478 IQKLEQRR
-486 SLVETRLDLALCKT
+486 SLAEARLDLALCKT
-500 LAE
+500 LAG

>member
-1 MLGMHMGRVP
+1 MGRVP

-102 GRSSQDILATANAGL
+102 GRSSQDILATSNAGL
-117 NLERLVKILAA
+117 NLERLTKILAA
-128 PSEVRRALWEL
+128 LSEVRYALLEL
-139 ADREQGAV
+139 AEREKDTV

-199 TGWPLNRAK
+199 TGWPLKVER
-208 MAEALGFSA
+208 MAELLGFSRTF
-217 PVTNA
+217 TNA
-222 FDATCESPVDFPV
+222 FDAGQCAGNDLPLEMS
-235 ELAQIAASSALHVG
+235 QIATAAMLHVNA
-249 SFISDV
+249 FLADF
-255 MVQYAQPR
+255 MVQYATPH
-263 PWILLAEGGENTYVS
+263 PWIRMESTNGEYRS

-304 QGVMMRMQ
+304 QGVMLRMQ
-312 NLCLG
+312 NLALG
-317 MADVRDARMMKE
+317 MADVRDARVMAS

-346 TLRVDRDR
+346 TLRVDRER

-463 DLVREREALGRVALE
+463 DLVREREALGLVAVE
-478 IQKLEQKR
+478 IQKLEQRR
-486 SLVETRLDLALCKT
+486 SLAEARLDLALCKT
-500 LAE
+500 LAG